1 MIKKI
6 VKILVLL
13 LLILAIGVWFFIRS
27 NKPVYA
33 GELTLDNL
41 KDSVTVYFDVIGV
54 PHIYANNASDA
65 YLTLGYLHAQDRLW
79 QMELLRRI
87 APGRLSEIFGKDMIQ
102 TDKLFRGMGIEVA
115 AKRNVAN
122 MDTTTVSYHLSKAYL
137 EGINQFIENGR
148 TPVEFRLLGIEKE
161 KYDILDIYNVF
172 GYMSFGFAQAYKT
185 DPLLSDLS
193 AKLGTRYLSEL
204 DITNDP
210 RTTLIK
216 NYNNGIEKL
225 SAGAI
230 SKQINELT
238 ANLPVPPIVGSNSW
252 VIGARK
258 TKDKKV
264 ILANDPHIEFAQ
276 PSVWYQA
283 HIKLPDYE
291 IYGFHLGLTPFPLL
305 AHNRDFAY
313 GLTMF
318 QNDDLDFYYES
329 GNFEERKEFIK
340 VKGEDDVEFTVK
352 IGQKGPIMNNLF
364 KGLDSTK
371 AISMD
376 WIYTKSDNDLLEV
389 TYQMSHAVSLSDF
402 KEGVAKI
409 HAPGLNVMY
418 GDKNNNIAWF
428 AAAKLYRFSEDVN
441 TKFILDNNGNNLTT
455 NYLGFDQNPQA
466 INPPWNYVYSAN
478 NQPEEIEKGYYPGYY
493 LPEDRAK
500 RILQLLSD
508 KNDFTKSDVEKM
520 ILDDQ
525 SSVTPDL
532 VKTIVGNLTKVNFSE
547 NETRALEVLKNWN
560 GSYDQKSVAPTI
572 YNLFLYKFIS
582 LTFKDEMGEEYFEMF
597 LNTHLFKRQIAKQ
610 IKNLN
615 SVWWD
620 DITTKDYNENRD
632 EIFTNAF
639 HQTISQL
646 ENEFGK
652 DIGNWT
658 WDRSLT
664 VTHKHAFDKVTL
676 LRPFFNVGPF
686 HTNGGNEVLN
696 NQIFYLNGTGKYS
709 VRGGPSTRR
718 IIDFNDIE
726 NSIAI
731 LPTGQSGNVFSKH
744 YKDQAEKYHKGE
756 FVKMKLN
763 EKEIKQS
770 EDVLVLFPKK
780 N

>member
-13 LLILAIGVWFFIRS
+13 LLVLTIGAWFFIRN
-27 NKPVYA
+27 NKPVYS
-33 GELTLDNL
+33 GELKLDNL
-41 KDSVTVYFDVIGV
+41 KDSVTVYFDDIGV

-102 TDKLFRGMGIEVA
+102 TDKLFRGMGIELA
-115 AKRNVAN
+115 AKEIVTS
-122 MDTTTVSYHLSKAYL
+122 MDTTTVSYLLSKAYL
-137 EGINQFIENGR
+137 EGINQFIENGT
-148 TPVEFRLLGIEKE
+148 TPIEFRLLGIEKE

-185 DPLLSDLS
+185 DPLLSDLNE
-193 AKLGTRYLSEL
+193 KLDARYLRDL
-204 DITNDP
+204 DINNDP

-216 NYNNGIEKL
+216 NYNKGIEKT

-238 ANLPVPPIVGSNSW
+238 TNLPVPPIVGSNSW
-252 VIGARK
+252 VIGSKK

-283 HIKLPDYE
+283 HITLPDYE

-329 GNFEERKEFIK
+329 GNFEERKEIIK

-352 IGQKGPIMNNLF
+352 IGKKGPIMNNLF

-376 WIYTKSDNDLLEV
+376 WIYTKSNNDLLGV
-389 TYQMSHAVSLSDF
+389 TYRMSHAQSLSDF
-402 KEGVAKI
+402 KAGVAKI

-428 AAAKLYRFSEDVN
+428 AAAKLYRFSEEVN
-441 TKFILDNNGNNLTT
+441 TKFILNGEDNNLTT
-455 NYLGFDQNPQA
+455 SDLEFDKNPQA

-478 NQPEEIEKGYYPGYY
+478 NQPEEIENGYYPGYY

-508 KNDFTKSDVEKM
+508 KNDFTKGDVEEM

-525 SSVTPDL
+525 SSVIPGL
-532 VKTIVGNLTKVNFSE
+532 VKTILGNLTKVNFSE
-547 NETRALEVLKNWN
+547 NEKKALEILKNWN
-560 GSYDQKSVAPTI
+560 GSYDQKSTAPTI
-572 YNLFLYKFIS
+572 YSLFLYKFIS

-646 ENEFGK
+646 EKEFGK
-652 DIGNWT
+652 DIENWT

-664 VTHKHAFDKVTL
+664 ITHKHAFDKVAL

-686 HTNGGNEVLN
+686 KTNGGNEVLN

-718 IIDFNDIE
+718 IIDFSDIE
-726 NSIAI
+726 NSSAI

-763 EKEIKQS
+763 EEEIKQS
-770 EDVLVLFPKK
+770 EDLLILLPKK
-780 N
+780 D